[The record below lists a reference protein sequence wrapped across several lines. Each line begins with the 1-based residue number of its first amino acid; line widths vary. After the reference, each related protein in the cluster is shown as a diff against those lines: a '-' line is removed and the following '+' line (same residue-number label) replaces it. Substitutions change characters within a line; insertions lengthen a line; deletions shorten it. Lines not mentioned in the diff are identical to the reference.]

1 MKKKIRNINKKYLL
15 MIKKILVKKRQSII
29 DNYLTPEEKK
39 LLLQLEDDFEYLDQ
53 NNNKVQKGR

>member
-15 MIKKILVKKRQSII
+15 TIKEILIKKRQSLL

-39 LLLQLEDDFEYLDQ
+39 LLYQIEDDFEYLDQ
-53 NNNKVQKGR
+53 NNNKVNKGR

>member
-39 LLLQLEDDFEYLDQ
+39 LLFQIEDDFEYFDH
-53 NNNKVQKGR
+53 NNNKVKKGR